1 MRYLYLLTI
10 LFLIPC
16 SLSAQDNLSALKK
29 QLEQAENQL
38 EKMNLSIEIGEIQQ
52 QNRDYKEAAKS
63 YEVAHNIARQLKNI
77 AVQAQTA
84 YHLYEANAGLRNETN
99 QNYWLNRT
107 LELGKAVGDSDL
119 IIKATVARSRIW
131 TRKGNYRQ
139 AYLLNQESFEYFSQ
153 KGTSISELEQKYT
166 REQQRLQKDRS
177 QLESQRNELIAQRD
191 ELATEIGQLRGE
203 KAQLSSDNENLQVQ
217 TKQLAEEKQQVVEE
231 VSAKTEEL
239 QSVAEE
245 KAVVEK
251 IAAQRGAEVKQLSRD
266 TLEKQLII
274 QEAKTQLME
283 SKLALER
290 RNQIIGGSA
299 IGLLFFILTSLLLYS
314 RFKTKKRSA
323 KALAAKNAEIQAE
336 RKRSDELLLN
346 ILPAPIAEELKA
358 TGKAKAQHY
367 KEVTVFFS
375 DFKNFTNDAEALGP
389 EKLVEEL
396 DKIFR
401 KFDEIIG
408 KYDDIEKIKTI
419 GDAYMCASG
428 FTDRTTLPN
437 NMVKAALEMQTYL
450 EGKAKTEPR
459 LSQARIG
466 LHTGEV
472 TAGVVG
478 SKKFA
483 YDIWGDTVNIASR
496 MESKGE
502 PGKVNISGETY
513 GRIHYRFNCT
523 PRGKIQAKNKGF
535 IEMYFVEGEKVF

>member
-1 MRYLYLLTI
+1 MRHSY
-10 LFLIPC
+10 LFLILLLIPFG
-16 SLSAQDNLSALKK
+16 LSAQDNLSALQQ
-29 QLEQAENQL
+29 QLEQAQNQM
-38 EKMNLSIEIGEIQQ
+38 EKMNLSIEIGDLQQ
-52 QNRDYKEAAKS
+52 QKRDYREAVKS
-63 YEVAHNIARQLKNI
+63 YEVAHNIARQLRNTAI
-77 AVQAQTA
+77 QAQTS
-84 YHLYEANAGLRNETN
+84 YKLYEANAGLRSETN

-107 LELGKAVGDSDL
+107 LELAKAVGDSDL

-139 AYLLNQESFEYFSQ
+139 AYLLNEEAFEYFSQ
-153 KGTSISELEQKYT
+153 KGTSITELEQKFT
-166 REQQRLQKDRS
+166 REQQRLQKDRN
-177 QLESQRNELIAQRD
+177 QLEAQRNELIAQRD
-191 ELATEIGQLRGE
+191 TLAREIGQLRGE
-203 KAQLSSDNENLQVQ
+203 KDQLSSDNQDLQVQ
-217 TKQLAEEKQQVVEE
+217 TEQLTEAKQQVEQE

-239 QSVAEE
+239 ENVAQE
-245 KAVVEK
+245 KAVVER

-274 QEAKTQLME
+274 QEAKNQLME
-283 SKLALER
+283 SKMAVEH
-290 RNQIIGGSA
+290 RNQIILGSA
-299 IGLLFFILTSLLLYS
+299 GGLLFFILTSLLLYS

-323 KALAAKNAEIQAE
+323 KALAAKNEEIQRE
-336 RKRSDELLLN
+336 RKRSEELLLN
-346 ILPAPIAEELKA
+346 ILPATIAEELKS
-358 TGKAKAQHY
+358 TGKAKAQHF

-375 DFKNFTNDAEALGP
+375 DFKNFTRDAEALGP

-401 KFDEIIG
+401 KFDEIISQ
-408 KYDDIEKIKTI
+408 YPDIEKIKTI

-428 FTDRTTLPN
+428 FTNRTTLPN
-437 NMVKAALEMQTYL
+437 NLVKAALEMQAYL
-450 EGKAKTEPR
+450 AEKAKTQPR

-502 PGKVNISGETY
+502 PGRVNISGETY
-513 GRIHYRFNCT
+513 GRINYRFNCT
-523 PRGKIQAKNKGF
+523 ARGKIQAKNKGF
-535 IEMYFVEGEKVF
+535 IDMYFVEGEKAF

>member
-1 MRYLYLLTI
+1 MRYLYFLFIVCLLP
-10 LFLIPC
+10 LSLIG
-16 SLSAQDNLSALKK
+16 QGNLSALQK

-38 EKMNLSIEIGEIQQ
+38 EKMNLSIEIGALQQ
-52 QNRDYKEAAKS
+52 QSSDYKEAAKS
-63 YEVAHNIARQLKNI
+63 YEVAYNIARQLKNT
-77 AVQAQTA
+77 AVQAQTS

-99 QNYWLNRT
+99 QNYWLNRA

-119 IIKATVARSRIW
+119 IIKATIARSRIW

-139 AYLLNQESFEYFSQ
+139 AYLLNQEAFEYFSA
-153 KGTSISELEQKYT
+153 KGTSITELEQKFT
-166 REQQRLQKDRS
+166 LEQQRLQKDRN
-177 QLESQRNELIAQRD
+177 QLESQRNELIGQRD
-191 ELATEIGQLRGE
+191 TLAREIGQLRNE
-203 KAQLSSDNENLQVQ
+203 KNQLSSDNQDLQVQ
-217 TKQLAEEKQQVVEE
+217 TEQLTEEKQQVQEE
-231 VSAKTEEL
+231 VSAKTEQL
-239 QSVAEE
+239 QSVAQE

-274 QEAKTQLME
+274 QEAKNQLMA
-283 SKLALER
+283 SKMAVER
-290 RNQIIGGSA
+290 QNQIIFGSA
-299 IGLLFFILTSLLLYS
+299 IGLLFFILTSLLLYA

-323 KALAAKNAEIQAE
+323 KALSAKNEEIQAE

-358 TGKAKAQHY
+358 TGKAKAKHY

-375 DFKNFTNDAEALGP
+375 DFKNFTKDAEALGP

-396 DKIFR
+396 DKVFR
-401 KFDEIIG
+401 KFDEIISQ
-408 KYDDIEKIKTI
+408 YPDIEKIKTI

-428 FTDRTTLPN
+428 FTNRTSLPN
-437 NMVKAALEMQTYL
+437 SLVKASLEMQAFL
-450 EGKAKTEPR
+450 AEKAQTEPR

-496 MESKGE
+496 MESQGE
-502 PGKVNISGETY
+502 PGKVNVSGETY
-513 GRIHYRFNCT
+513 GLIHYRFNCT
-523 PRGKIQAKNKGF
+523 PRGKIQAKNKGS
-535 IEMYFVEGEKVF
+535 IEMYFVEDEKAF

>member
-1 MRYLYLLTI
+1 MRYVYI
-10 LFLIPC
+10 LINIFIIPF
-16 SLSAQDNLSALKK
+16 SLGAQANLSDLQK

-38 EKMNLSIEIGEIQQ
+38 EKMNLSIEIGALQQ
-52 QNRDYKEAAKS
+52 QFSDYKEAAKS
-63 YEVAHNIARQLKNI
+63 YEVAYNIARQLKNT
-77 AVQAQTA
+77 AVQAQTS

-107 LELGKAVGDSDL
+107 LELAKAVGDSDL
-119 IIKATVARSRIW
+119 IIKATIARSRIW

-139 AYLLNQESFEYFSQ
+139 AYLLNQEAFEYFSQ
-153 KGTSISELEQKYT
+153 KGTSITELEQKFT
-166 REQQRLQKDRS
+166 LEQQRLQKDRN
-177 QLESQRNELIAQRD
+177 QLESQRNALIAQRD
-191 ELATEIGQLRGE
+191 TLAREIGQLRTE
-203 KAQLSSDNENLQVQ
+203 KDQLSTDNQDLQVQ
-217 TKQLAEEKQQVVEE
+217 TEQLTEEKQQVEEE

-239 QSVAEE
+239 QSVAQE

-251 IAAQRGAEVKQLSRD
+251 IAAQRGAAVKQLSRD

-274 QEAKTQLME
+274 QEAKNQLMA
-283 SKLALER
+283 SKMVEER
-290 RNQIIGGSA
+290 QNQIILGSA
-299 IGLLFFILTSLLLYS
+299 VGLLFFLLTSLLLYS

-323 KALAAKNAEIQAE
+323 KALSAKNAEIQAE

-346 ILPAPIAEELKA
+346 ILPASIAEELKA

-375 DFKNFTNDAEALGP
+375 DFQNFTKDAEALGP

-401 KFDEIIG
+401 EFDKIIS

-428 FTDRTTLPN
+428 FTNRTSLPN
-437 NMVKAALEMQTYL
+437 SLVKASLEMQAYL
-450 EGKAKTEPR
+450 TEKAKTEPR

-496 MESKGE
+496 MESQGE

-513 GRIHYRFNCT
+513 NRIHYRFNCT

-535 IEMYFVEGEKVF
+535 IEMYFVEEEKTF